1 VVAPED
7 IPAETRE
14 EERQVVDKQVA
25 EMGKPE
31 NIQAQ
36 IVEGR
41 MRKWESEQALLTQP
55 YVKETDKTVGNLL
68 QDTIQRVG
76 ENVVIRRFVRYEL
89 SVANLAL
96 KNGYGI
102 DPASL
107 DWTASSVVEAV
118 DAGAEIAIV
127 VGGGNIFRG
136 SHVAAE
142 LGIEGATADYMSMLG
157 TVINAMA
164 LQAALEG
171 RGVETRVQTAIEIQE
186 VAEPYIRRRA
196 MRHLEKGR
204 VVIFGGG
211 TGNPFFTTD
220 TGGALRALEIG
231 ADALLMAKNRVDGV
245 YDKDPRR
252 HPDAVR
258 LDRLNY
264 MDLLA
269 NDLAVMDHT
278 AATLCSG
285 ENLPIV
291 VFDILK
297 PGNLRR
303 VLQGER
309 VGSLVWG
316 APDGAVGGGGQ
327 SV

>member
-1 VVAPED
+1 MTPEPAFTRVLLKLSGEALMGDLDYGTDPERVRAVA
-7 IPAETRE
+7 
-14 EERQVVDKQVA
+14 
-25 EMGKPE
+25 
-31 NIQAQ
+31 AQ
-36 IVEGR
+36 I
-41 MRKWESEQALLTQP
+41 AA
-55 YVKETDKTVGNLL
+55 
-68 QDTIQRVG
+68 
-76 ENVVIRRFVRYEL
+76 VRARG
-89 SVANLAL
+89 V
-96 KNGYGI
+96 
-102 DPASL
+102 
-107 DWTASSVVEAV
+107 
-118 DAGAEIAIV
+118 EIAIV
-127 VGGGNIFRG
+127 VGAGNIYRG
-136 SHVAAE
+136 LKGAAA
-142 LGIEGATADYMSMLG
+142 GMDRATADYMGMLA
-157 TVINAMA
+157 TVLNALA
-164 LQAALEG
+164 LQDALEKQG
-171 RGVETRVQTAIEIQE
+171 ADTRVQSAITISE

-231 ADALLMAKNRVDGV
+231 ADVLLMAKNRVDGV
-245 YDKDPRR
+245 YDRDPRR
-252 HPDAVR
+252 YPDAVR

-264 MDLLA
+264 MDLLS

-316 APDGAVGGGGQ
+316 AQSGANGRAEGGGG
-327 SV
+327 

>member
-1 VVAPED
+1 MEESARYSGETKGAGLSELGPVNRVVLKISGESLA
-7 IPAETRE
+7 
-14 EERQVVDKQVA
+14 
-25 EMGKPE
+25 G
-31 NIQAQ
+31 
-36 IVEGR
+36 EG
-41 MRKWESEQALLTQP
+41 
-55 YVKETDKTVGNLL
+55 
-68 QDTIQRVG
+68 
-76 ENVVIRRFVRYEL
+76 
-89 SVANLAL
+89 
-96 KNGYGI
+96 GYGI
-102 DPASL
+102 DPGSL
-107 DWTASSVVEAV
+107 DSTAKGVLEAV
-118 DAGAEIAIV
+118 EAGAELAVV

-136 SHVAAE
+136 SHVADE
-142 LGIEGATADYMSMLG
+142 LGIEGATADYMAMLG

-171 RGVETRVQTAIEIQE
+171 RGVPTRVQSAIDIQE

-196 MRHLEKGR
+196 IRHLEKGR
-204 VVIFGGG
+204 VVIFASG

-220 TGGALRALEIG
+220 TGAALRALEIN

-245 YDKDPRR
+245 YDRDPRR

-258 LDRLNY
+258 LSRLNY

-269 NDLAVMDHT
+269 NNLSVMDHT

-297 PGNLRR
+297 EGNLRR
-303 VLQGER
+303 ILQGER

-316 APDGAVGGGGQ
+316 AANGGGGG
-327 SV
+327 

>member
-1 VVAPED
+1 VDDSAKLTGEIDGAVPSELGPVKRVVLKLSGESLA
-7 IPAETRE
+7 
-14 EERQVVDKQVA
+14 
-25 EMGKPE
+25 G
-31 NIQAQ
+31 
-36 IVEGR
+36 EG
-41 MRKWESEQALLTQP
+41 
-55 YVKETDKTVGNLL
+55 
-68 QDTIQRVG
+68 
-76 ENVVIRRFVRYEL
+76 
-89 SVANLAL
+89 
-96 KNGYGI
+96 GYGI
-102 DPASL
+102 DPESL
-107 DWTASSVVEAV
+107 DSTAKGVVEAV
-118 DAGAEIAIV
+118 EAGAELAIV

-136 SHVAAE
+136 SHVADE

-196 MRHLEKGR
+196 IRHLEKGR

-231 ADALLMAKNRVDGV
+231 ADALLMAKNQVDGV
-245 YDKDPRR
+245 YDKDPLMY
-252 HPDAVR
+252 PDAVR
-258 LDRLNY
+258 LPRLNY
-264 MDLLA
+264 MDLLS
-269 NDLAVMDHT
+269 NNLSVMDHT
-278 AATLCSG
+278 AATLCST

-297 PGNLRR
+297 EGNLRR
-303 VLQGER
+303 ILQGEE

-316 APDGAVGGGGQ
+316 TANGGG
-327 SV
+327 

>member
-1 VVAPED
+1 VDDSAKLTGEIDGAEPSELGPVKRVVLKLSGESLA
-7 IPAETRE
+7 
-14 EERQVVDKQVA
+14 
-25 EMGKPE
+25 G
-31 NIQAQ
+31 
-36 IVEGR
+36 EG
-41 MRKWESEQALLTQP
+41 E
-55 YVKETDKTVGNLL
+55 
-68 QDTIQRVG
+68 
-76 ENVVIRRFVRYEL
+76 
-89 SVANLAL
+89 
-96 KNGYGI
+96 YGI
-102 DPASL
+102 DPESL
-107 DWTASSVVEAV
+107 DSTAKGVVEAV
-118 DAGAEIAIV
+118 EAGAELAIV

-136 SHVAAE
+136 SHVADE

-196 MRHLEKGR
+196 IRHLEKGR

-231 ADALLMAKNRVDGV
+231 ADALLMAKNQVDGV
-245 YDKDPRR
+245 YDKDPLMY
-252 HPDAVR
+252 PDAVR
-258 LDRLNY
+258 LPRLNY
-264 MDLLA
+264 MDLLS
-269 NDLAVMDHT
+269 NNLSVMDHT
-278 AATLCSG
+278 AATLCST

-297 PGNLRR
+297 EGNLRR
-303 VLQGER
+303 ILQGEE

-316 APDGAVGGGGQ
+316 TANGGG
-327 SV
+327 